1 VPILAALTPAAVE
14 LTGTT
19 TVGQT
24 LTASTGPWAPASA
37 TLTYRWYR
45 SEHLVSSGTTA
56 NTYTLTA
63 ADADKV
69 VTVTVTGT
77 QTGYEPVVVSAMTE
91 KIQR

>member
-1 VPILAALTPAAVE
+1 
-14 LTGTT
+14 
-19 TVGQT
+19 
-24 LTASTGPWAPASA
+24 
-37 TLTYRWYR
+37 
-45 SEHLVSSGTTA
+45 VSSGTTA